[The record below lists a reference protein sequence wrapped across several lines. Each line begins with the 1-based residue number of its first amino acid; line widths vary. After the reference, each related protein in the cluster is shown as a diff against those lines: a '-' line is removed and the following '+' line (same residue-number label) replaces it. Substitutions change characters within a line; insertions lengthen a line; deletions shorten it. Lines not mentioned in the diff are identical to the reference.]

1 MLWFPTKILE
11 VLLPNI
17 ALLHSL
23 FILCLGNMAEEKET
37 GFNPET
43 YTHVLPEGV
52 PDFDDYTEEDLQQDP
67 ELGLTDE
74 QVAAEVAKL
83 SEEDKKLYEQVK
95 TFMDSFYRQHG
106 YIIPIIDLIQI
117 TMTKRYPGF
126 PTQAAEQQEELR
138 QELMQEIRKRKAS
151 EEANVEEAPPR
162 KVRRIETELLPK
174 KIIDITGEDDPDKP
188 TVVTIAL
195 GEDPYEQLDA
205 KEGELMYTVGDE
217 TKSDIHPDDAEGD
230 DLSVNTIDSLKELD
244 SEKVREIWKGMAEV
258 KEKER
263 EYYNSLAAMVD
274 DMTPNDIYAT
284 IQATPR
290 LGNTLPQCAEDLLEE
305 LGNEELFQ
313 RVLAVGYMSW
323 QRFEANR
330 TKKQLNP
337 YEPSSVMKVAEKFGV
352 SSSRIMDLQRG
363 EAITREQTR
372 MKKMLKAEK
381 KERRKR
387 GSPGQSQGLPL
398 PRQPHHKPAPPSS
411 DLTKLGPFGTTD
423 SRSFQDHHNFPRE
436 TPLKS

>member
-1 MLWFPTKILE
+1 
-11 VLLPNI
+11 
-17 ALLHSL
+17 
-23 FILCLGNMAEEKET
+23 MAEEKET

-52 PDFDDYTEEDLQQDP
+52 PDFDDYAEEDLQQDP

-74 QVAAEVAKL
+74 EVVAEVAKL
-83 SEEDKKLYEQVK
+83 SEEDKKLYKQIK
-95 TFMDSFYRQHG
+95 TFTNSSYRQHG
-106 YIIPIIDLIQI
+106 YIIPIMDLIQV
-117 TMTKRYPGF
+117 TMTKRFPGI
-126 PTQAAEQQEELR
+126 PTQTAEQQEELR
-138 QELMQEIRKRKAS
+138 QELLQEVQKRKAS
-151 EEANVEEAPPR
+151 EEANVEEAPPC
-162 KVRRIETELLPK
+162 KIRRIQTDLLPK

-205 KEGELMYTVGDE
+205 EEGELLYTVGDE

-230 DLSVNTIDSLKELD
+230 DLSVITIDSLKELD
-244 SEKVREIWKGMAEV
+244 SEKVREIWKVMAEV

-263 EYYNSLAAMVD
+263 EYYNHLAAMVD

-284 IQATPR
+284 VQATPR
-290 LGNTLPQCAEDLLEE
+290 SGTTLPQCAEDLLEE
-305 LGNEELFQ
+305 LGNEELFR
-313 RVLAVGYMSW
+313 RVLAIGYMSW

-330 TKKQLNP
+330 TRKQLNP
-337 YEPSSVMKVAEKFGV
+337 YEPSSVRKVAEKFGV

-381 KERRKR
+381 KEEGEEKKRK
-387 GSPGQSQGLPL
+387 
-398 PRQPHHKPAPPSS
+398 
-411 DLTKLGPFGTTD
+411 
-423 SRSFQDHHNFPRE
+423 SRSKSRTPTPE
-436 TPLKS
+436 TTTPQASTSQQ

>member
-1 MLWFPTKILE
+1 MIILKKI
-11 VLLPNI
+11 
-17 ALLHSL
+17 
-23 FILCLGNMAEEKET
+23 FR
-37 GFNPET
+37 
-43 YTHVLPEGV
+43 
-52 PDFDDYTEEDLQQDP
+52 QDP

-74 QVAAEVAKL
+74 EVVAEVAKL
-83 SEEDKKLYEQVK
+83 SEGDKKLYEQIK

-106 YIIPIIDLIQI
+106 YIIPIMDLIQI
-117 TMTKRYPGF
+117 TMTKRYPGI
-126 PTQAAEQQEELR
+126 PTQTAEQQEELR
-138 QELMQEIRKRKAS
+138 QELLQEIRKWKAS
-151 EEANVEEAPPR
+151 EEANVEEAPPY
-162 KVRRIETELLPK
+162 KVRHIQTDLLPK

-205 KEGELMYTVGDE
+205 EEGELLYMVGDE

-230 DLSVNTIDSLKELD
+230 NLSVITIDSLKELD
-244 SEKVREIWKGMAEV
+244 SEKVWEIWKGMAEV

-284 IQATPR
+284 VQATPR
-290 LGNTLPQCAEDLLEE
+290 PGTTLPQCAEALLEE
-305 LGNEELFQ
+305 LGNEVLFW

-323 QRFEANR
+323 QRFEANQ

-337 YEPSSVMKVAEKFGV
+337 YEPSSVRKVAEKFGA

-381 KERRKR
+381 KEEGEEKKRK
-387 GSPGQSQGLPL
+387 
-398 PRQPHHKPAPPSS
+398 
-411 DLTKLGPFGTTD
+411 
-423 SRSFQDHHNFPRE
+423 SRSKSRTPTPE
-436 TPLKS
+436 TTTPQASTSQQ